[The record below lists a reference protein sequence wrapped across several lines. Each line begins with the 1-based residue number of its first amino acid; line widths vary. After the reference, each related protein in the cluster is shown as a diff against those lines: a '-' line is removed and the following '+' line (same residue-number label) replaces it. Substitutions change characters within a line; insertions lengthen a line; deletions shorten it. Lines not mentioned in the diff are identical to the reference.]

1 MGVPMA
7 NLFKDILPDLNFGH
21 KNLIRTGEMDEAQY
35 IKQRFLINRSLS
47 MSPDTV
53 MYAND
58 MNELYDLDGML
69 QYDYF
74 INSIRKKKRYNKWAK
89 ASKTS
94 SKIDIIK
101 EYYNYNEQRAVEV
114 LPLLSKEH
122 LDFIRSKMDKG
133 GNDGVPKQTRKNK

>member
-1 MGVPMA
+1 MA

-21 KNLIRTGEMDEAQY
+21 KNLIRTGDMEESEY
-35 IKQRFLINRSLS
+35 TKNRFLINRSLS

-58 MNELYDLDGML
+58 MNEHYDLDNLL

-94 SKIDIIK
+94 SKVDIIK

-122 LDFIRSKMDKG
+122 FDFMKSKMDKG
-133 GNDGVPKQTRKNK
+133 GNNGIPKQTRKNK

>member
-1 MGVPMA
+1 MA

-21 KNLIRTGEMDEAQY
+21 KNLIRTGDMDEKEY
-35 IKQRFLINRSLS
+35 IKNRFLINRSLS

-53 MYAND
+53 MQSND
-58 MNELYDLDGML
+58 MNHYYDLDGLL

-74 INSIRKKKRYNKWAK
+74 INNIRKKKRWNKWAK
-89 ASKTS
+89 ANKTS
-94 SKIDIIK
+94 SKVDIIK

-122 LDFIRSKMDKG
+122 FDFMKSKMDKG
-133 GNDGVPKQTRKNK
+133 GNNGSSKGKRK

>member
-1 MGVPMA
+1 MA

-21 KNLIRTGEMDEAQY
+21 KNLIRTGDMDEREY
-35 IKQRFLINRSLS
+35 LKNRLLINRSLS

-58 MNELYDLDGML
+58 MNEHYDLDGML

-89 ASKTS
+89 ANKTS
-94 SKIDIIK
+94 SKLDIIK

-114 LPLLSKEH
+114 LPLLSDDH
-122 LDFIRSKMDKG
+122 FDFIKAKMDKG
-133 GNDGVPKQTRKNK
+133 GNNEISKRTRQNK

>member
-1 MGVPMA
+1 MA

-21 KNLIRTGEMDEAQY
+21 KNLIRTGDMEESEY
-35 IKQRFLINRSLS
+35 TKNRFLINRSLS

-58 MNELYDLDGML
+58 MNEHYDLDNLL

-94 SKIDIIK
+94 SKVDIIK

-122 LDFIRSKMDKG
+122 FDFMKSKMDKG
-133 GNDGVPKQTRKNK
+133 GNNGSSKGKHK

>member
-1 MGVPMA
+1 MA
-7 NLFKDILPDLNFGH
+7 NLFKDILPDLNYGH
-21 KNLIRTGEMDEAQY
+21 KNLIRTGDMEESEY
-35 IKQRFLINRSLS
+35 TKNRFLINRSLS

-58 MNELYDLDGML
+58 MNEHYDLDNLL

-89 ASKTS
+89 ANKTS
-94 SKIDIIK
+94 SKVDIIK

-122 LDFIRSKMDKG
+122 FDFMKSKMDKG
-133 GNDGVPKQTRKNK
+133 GNNGLSKGKGK

>member
-1 MGVPMA
+1 MA

-21 KNLIRTGEMDEAQY
+21 KNLIRTGDMDEREY
-35 IKQRFLINRSLS
+35 LKNRFLINRSLS

-58 MNELYDLDGML
+58 MNEHYDLDGML

-89 ASKTS
+89 ANKTS

-114 LPLLSKEH
+114 LPLLSDDH
-122 LDFIRSKMDKG
+122 FDFIKAKMDKG
-133 GNDGVPKQTRKNK
+133 GNNEISKRTRQNK

>member
-1 MGVPMA
+1 MA

-21 KNLIRTGEMDEAQY
+21 KNLIRTGDMDEREY
-35 IKQRFLINRSLS
+35 LKNRFLINRSLS

-53 MYAND
+53 MQSND
-58 MNELYDLDGML
+58 MNHHYDLDGIL

-89 ASKTS
+89 AHKTS
-94 SKIDIIK
+94 SKVDIIK

-114 LPLLSKEH
+114 LPLLSEEH
-122 LDFIRSKMDKG
+122 FDFIRSKMSKG
-133 GNDGVPKQTRKNK
+133 GNDESIRSSRKNK

>member
-1 MGVPMA
+1 MA

-21 KNLIRTGEMDEAQY
+21 KNLIRTGDMDEREY
-35 IKQRFLINRSLS
+35 LKNRFLINRSLS

-53 MYAND
+53 MQSND
-58 MNELYDLDGML
+58 MNHYYDLDGIL

-89 ASKTS
+89 AHKTS
-94 SKIDIIK
+94 SKVDIIK

-114 LPLLSKEH
+114 LPLLSEEH
-122 LDFIRSKMDKG
+122 FDFIKSKMSKG
-133 GNDGVPKQTRKNK
+133 GNDESIRSSRKNK